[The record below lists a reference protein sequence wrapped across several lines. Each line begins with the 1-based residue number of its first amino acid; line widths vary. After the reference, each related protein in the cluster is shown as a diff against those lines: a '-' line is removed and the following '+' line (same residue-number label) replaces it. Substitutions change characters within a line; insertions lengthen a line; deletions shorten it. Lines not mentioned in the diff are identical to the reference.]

1 MNSFE
6 KEQILEEIKSIY
18 DLKIRE
24 LQLQIDSLTNFTDC
38 LLEYTITNSD
48 DQNKAK
54 QEIKNLYSSHKGK
67 DNVKNYFEQ
76 RLK

>member
-6 KEQILEEIKSIY
+6 KEQILEEIKNIY

-38 LLEYTITNSD
+38 LLEYTLTNSD
-48 DQNKAK
+48 DPNKAK

>member
-6 KEQILEEIKSIY
+6 KTQLLEEIRRIY

-24 LQLQIDSLTNFTDC
+24 LQLQIDSLANLTDS
-38 LLEYTITNSD
+38 LMEYTITNAA

-54 QEIKNLYSSHKGK
+54 QEIKNLYSSHKGNDK
-67 DNVKNYFEQ
+67 IKNYFEQ

>member
-6 KEQILEEIKSIY
+6 KTQLLEEIRRIY

-24 LQLQIDSLTNFTDC
+24 LQLQIDSLANLTDS
-38 LLEYTITNSD
+38 LMEYTITNAA

-54 QEIKNLYSSHKGK
+54 QEIKTLYSAHKGNDK
-67 DNVKNYFEQ
+67 IKNHFEQ

>member
-6 KEQILEEIKSIY
+6 KAQILEEIKRIY
-18 DLKIRE
+18 DLKIRN
-24 LQLQIDSLTNFTDC
+24 LQVQIDSLTNFTDS
-38 LLEYTITNSD
+38 LLEYTITNSS

-54 QEIKNLYSSHKGK
+54 QEIKNLYSSHKGN
-67 DNVKNYFEQ
+67 DRIKNYFEQ